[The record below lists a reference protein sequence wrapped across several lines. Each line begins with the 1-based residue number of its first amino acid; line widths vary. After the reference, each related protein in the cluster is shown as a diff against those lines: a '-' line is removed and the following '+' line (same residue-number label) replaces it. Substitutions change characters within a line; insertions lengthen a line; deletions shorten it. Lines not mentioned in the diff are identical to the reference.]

1 MSYSK
6 IQNESFMDRI
16 SNITISLTPSLFRHG
31 ISSWPGST
39 AIAASRLLSEEVEKL
54 FQTPIPRK
62 MKTNKELPAEEA
74 ERLPTR
80 IFIQSGV

>member
-1 MSYSK
+1 MSCSN

-16 SNITISLTPSLFRHG
+16 SNITISLTLLLFQHG
-31 ISSWPGST
+31 ISSWPRST
-39 AIAASRLLSEEVEKL
+39 AIAASQLLSEEVEKL

-62 MKTNKELPAEEA
+62 MKMNKELPAEEVK
-74 ERLPTR
+74 RLPIR